1 MPCHAKA
8 VHEGSKDGPLSHPNM
23 ARQMTPRPLAAL
35 LLFGGYTSLCLA
47 VQLLLSQ
54 PGWIRRALLP
64 LSRACTPAPH
74 CLARGAQLFWL
85 CWHKLRLRRLQSPQG
100 GGRRTGATAV

>member
-1 MPCHAKA
+1 MLCHTKA

-23 ARQMTPRPLAAL
+23 VREMTPRPLAAV

-54 PGWIRRALLP
+54 PGWIR
-64 LSRACTPAPH
+64 RACTPAPH

-85 CWHKLRLRRLQSPQG
+85 CWHKLRLRRLQSLQG

>member
-1 MPCHAKA
+1 MLCHAKA

-23 ARQMTPRPLAAL
+23 AREMTPRPLAAV

-47 VQLLLSQ
+47 VQLLLSR
-54 PGWIRRALLP
+54 PGWIRRA
-64 LSRACTPAPH
+64 CIPARH

-85 CWHKLRLRRLQSPQG
+85 CWHKLRLRRLQSLQG